1 MIPNL
6 PAAYIDKYVIQHVAG
21 DCIRQHNF
29 LLVSS
34 FDIILN
40 AVIGATCRTAS
51 LDCIVIGIENNIDF
65 PLENCK
71 RKCNIFKHPKGRV
84 AAIVTQY
91 SGVPDSVE
99 AFHYLGSLLPVG
111 QCGVRN

>member
-6 PAAYIDKYVIQHVAG
+6 PTAYNDKYGIQRVAG

-40 AVIGATCRTAS
+40 AVIGVTCCAAS
-51 LDCIVIGIENNIDF
+51 LDCIVIGIENNINF

-71 RKCNIFKHPKGRV
+71 RKCNIFKHPESRV
-84 AAIVTQY
+84 AAIVKQY
-91 SGVPDSVE
+91 SGLPDFVE
-99 AFHYLGSLLPVG
+99 AFHY
-111 QCGVRN
+111 